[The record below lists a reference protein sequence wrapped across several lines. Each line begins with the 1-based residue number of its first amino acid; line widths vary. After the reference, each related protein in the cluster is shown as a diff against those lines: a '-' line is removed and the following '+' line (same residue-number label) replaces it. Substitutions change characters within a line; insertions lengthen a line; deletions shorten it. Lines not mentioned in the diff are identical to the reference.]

1 MQSRK
6 QRERTID
13 DVANAAYGLA
23 LIAFAYGWLTAGIGV
38 GLLLGAG
45 VIAMV
50 LAGMYFWRSR
60 RTRRLLAADMPAL
73 DRLTGEAF
81 EEHVAAR
88 FRGLGYRVKL
98 TPNGADFGADLVLG
112 KDGERTVVQA
122 KRWKNDVGVK
132 AVQEVVAAKGHYQA
146 QRALVVTNSRFTAQA
161 IQLARSNAVDLWD
174 RDRLAQELTGAVVE
188 ADSGTNCSPA
198 VPVCPRCSAEMIER
212 HGPRGRFWGC
222 SRFPQCRGTVSA

>member
-13 DVANAAYGLA
+13 DIANAAYGLA

-60 RTRRLLAADMPAL
+60 RDTRLLAADLPAL
-73 DRLTGEAF
+73 DRLSGEAF
-81 EEHVAAR
+81 EEHVAVR

-98 TPNGADFGADLVLG
+98 TPNGADFGADLVLE
-112 KDGERTVVQA
+112 KDGARTVVQA

-132 AVQEVVAAKGHYQA
+132 AVQEVVAAKAHYRA
-146 QRALVVTNSRFTAQA
+146 QHALVVTNSRFTTQA
-161 IQLARSNAVDLWD
+161 IQLARSNGVELWD
-174 RDRLAQELTGAVVE
+174 RDRLARELSGEAVE
-188 ADSGTNCSPA
+188 AEANASPPN
-198 VPVCPRCSAEMIER
+198 PVCPRCSAEMVER
-212 HGPRGRFWGC
+212 QGPRGRFWGC